1 VRRFVEFVG
10 DLEPGAVTRDQVVAY
25 RDGLESLPR
34 MKSANIAEYLCKIHV
49 LFNLALS
56 EGIVS
61 TNPAHGIRVRDFGTR
76 QSTGRQ
82 SFMSS
87 QVREIFDA
95 LNTETEVFGS
105 VVPLLGYHGMR
116 SGEVWQPRCADVT
129 TLHGVPVL
137 RVHDLRTREESSE
150 HS

>member
-1 VRRFVEFVG
+1 
-10 DLEPGAVTRDQVVAY
+10 
-25 RDGLESLPR
+25 
-34 MKSANIAEYLCKIHV
+34 M

-82 SFMSS
+82 GFMSA

-95 LNTETEVFGS
+95 LNTGTQAFGS
-105 VVPLLGYHGMR
+105 VVPLLAYHGMR
-116 SGEVWQPRCADVT
+116 SGEAWQLRCADVT
-129 TLHGVPVL
+129 TLHGIPVL
-137 RVHDLRTREESSE
+137 RVHDSTDA
-150 HS
+150 